1 MFNRVFVLVLDGLG
15 IGEAPDAK
23 KYGDVGTNTFLHT
36 ISNSY
41 NLDVLEKLGLTE
53 LVGIHEKDTR
63 GLYMRA
69 KPINKLKDSLNG
81 HYELMGCVSDIE
93 YKVYPDGFP
102 IELIQEIEECTHRTV
117 IGNVAAD
124 GEILINQLGE
134 MQIEQKAII
143 IYTSCDSVLQ
153 VAAHEDVISPYE
165 LYKICEKIR
174 KIVNR
179 PEYSI
184 GRVIARPFTG
194 KNGRFIRTGRR
205 KDYALDA
212 PRNVLDVLTE
222 NNIQTICIGKIGDMF
237 NNKGIS
243 HQIKAKDNIDTMLKV
258 VDFAKGDFKGLVF
271 ANFNDFDSLYGHRRD
286 KEGYLRALEEFNYYL
301 PILLKNLTKDDL
313 LIITADHG
321 NDPTHIGSDHTRE
334 YVPILLYNKRFK
346 TGKML
351 KDRDTYA
358 DVGATILD
366 NFNIKDDSILG
377 KSIFDELRK
386 EE

>member
-1 MFNRVFVLVLDGLG
+1 MKKIKKENRENKEL
-15 IGEAPDAK
+15 
-23 KYGDVGTNTFLHT
+23 
-36 ISNSY
+36 ISQIKIK
-41 NLDVLEKLGLTE
+41 LEKGKS
-53 LVGIHEKDTR
+53 V
-63 GLYMRA
+63 
-69 KPINKLKDSLNG
+69 
-81 HYELMGCVSDIE
+81 
-93 YKVYPDGFP
+93 
-102 IELIQEIEECTHRTV
+102 
-117 IGNVAAD
+117 
-124 GEILINQLGE
+124 
-134 MQIEQKAII
+134 EQ
-143 IYTSCDSVLQ
+143 
-153 VAAHEDVISPYE
+153 
-165 LYKICEKIR
+165 IR

-179 PEYSI
+179 PEYSV

-212 PRNVLDVLTE
+212 PRNVLDVLYE
-222 NNIQTICIGKIGDMF
+222 NGIQTICIGKIGDMF

-258 VDFAKGDFKGLVF
+258 VDFAKGDFTGLVF

-301 PILLKNLTKDDL
+301 PILLKNLSKDDL

-334 YVPILLYNKRFK
+334 YVPVLVYSKRFK

-366 NFNIKDDSILG
+366 NFNLKDESILG

>member
-15 IGEAPDAK
+15 VGEAPDAK

-36 ISNSY
+36 IDKSY

-53 LVGIHEKDTR
+53 LIGIHEKDTR
-63 GLYMRA
+63 GLYMKA

-102 IELIQEIEECTHRTV
+102 IELIQEIEECIHRTV

-212 PRNVLDVLTE
+212 PRNVLDVLYE
-222 NNIQTICIGKIGDMF
+222 NGIQTICIGKIGDMF

-243 HQIKAKDNIDTMLKV
+243 HQIKAKDNIDTII
-258 VDFAKGDFKGLVF
+258 VDPPRAGL
-271 ANFNDFDSLYGHRRD
+271 DP
-286 KEGYLRALEEFNYYL
+286 K
-301 PILLKNLTKDDL
+301 TKQ
-313 LIITADHG
+313 
-321 NDPTHIGSDHTRE
+321 
-334 YVPILLYNKRFK
+334 
-346 TGKML
+346 
-351 KDRDTYA
+351 
-358 DVGATILD
+358 TILD
-366 NFNIKDDSILG
+366 FKCNKISYVSCDPVTLARDLKELSSIYNIKKIES
-377 KSIFDELRK
+377 FDMFPFTEHIETYCVLEKR
-386 EE
+386 